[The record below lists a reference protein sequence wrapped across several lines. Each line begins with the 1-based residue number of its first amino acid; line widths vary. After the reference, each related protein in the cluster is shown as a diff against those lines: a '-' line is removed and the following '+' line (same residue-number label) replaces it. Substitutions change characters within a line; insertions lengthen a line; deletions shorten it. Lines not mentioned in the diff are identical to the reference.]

1 MLFNSHSLLVLSH
14 LREKIYRGIN
24 IIYNGTNGNNY
35 INNIDIDKI
44 SINFIFKNTYINKVV
59 FYSFLL
65 LMEKLTLSKFQ
76 FLTMKNTIAD
86 FNIKKG
92 LISGASYL
100 LRGHRKERFIHMLA
114 NYSLKKT
121 NQSIVLST
129 DKLLARKNLSD
140 LIGTERINFGLK
152 KFLFHGIFSSND
164 TDYDFFYPL
173 INKYVNG
180 MNIHLYFNLRH
191 FLVNRLLM
199 SHHSISI
206 Y

>member
-1 MLFNSHSLLVLSH
+1 MLLDGHSLLVTSH
-14 LREKIYRGIN
+14 LREKIYKGIN
-24 IIYNGTNGNNY
+24 IIFGITNGNNY
-35 INNIDIDKI
+35 INDIKIDKI
-44 SINFIFKNTYINKVV
+44 NINFIFKNTYINKVV

-76 FLTMKNTIAD
+76 FLRMKNTIAD

-100 LRGHRKERFIHMLA
+100 LRGYKKDRFIYMLA

-121 NQSIVLST
+121 NQNIILST
-129 DKLLARKNLSD
+129 DELLGRKKLYD
-140 LIGTERINFGLK
+140 IIGTERINFGLK

-173 INKYVNG
+173 INKYING
-180 MNIHLYFNLRH
+180 MNIHLYFNLRN